1 MIFEK
6 KGGSNRNA
14 HLKNQQSEK
23 SHPFQKLVDV
33 RKQLIDEAEALDDEV
48 IVPADKRSGAAR
60 RPEVQRRTESRLE
73 RRRDDA
79 AIDESPQYQQQQFNE
94 SNMLLQ
100 KLMENL
106 KGNPAL

>member
-1 MIFEK
+1 MIYQ

-33 RKQLIDEAEALDDEV
+33 RKQLIDEAEALDED

-79 AIDESPQYQQQQFNE
+79 ADESPRYQHQQFNE